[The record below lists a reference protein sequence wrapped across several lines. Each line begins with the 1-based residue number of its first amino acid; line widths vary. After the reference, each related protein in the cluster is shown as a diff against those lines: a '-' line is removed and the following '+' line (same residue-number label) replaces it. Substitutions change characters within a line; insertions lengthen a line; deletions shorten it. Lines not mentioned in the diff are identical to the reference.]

1 MNEERKLSEQISNF
15 LKLLEQVEKDYAW
28 AIQEEAQAE
37 NLTQN
42 YLHQLEL
49 LPFSYHER
57 AKIAKK
63 LSECRI
69 QRRAMKDTIMLNG
82 PVVEF
87 LETEKGKAL
96 IAQLQQV
103 LGKVRKGERI
113 IKERAYTPKV
123 LSQEAFT
130 TGH

>member
-1 MNEERKLSEQISNF
+1 MSEEKKLSELISEF
-15 LKLLEQVEKDYAW
+15 LKLLERIEKDYAW
-28 AIQEEAQAE
+28 AIQEEVQAE
-37 NLTQN
+37 NLTQD

-49 LPFSYHER
+49 LSLTYHER
-57 AKIAKK
+57 SKIAKK

-87 LETEKGKAL
+87 LETEKGKSL

-113 IKERAYTPKV
+113 IKERTYTPKV
-123 LSQEAFT
+123 LSPEVFNAV
-130 TGH
+130 H

>member
-1 MNEERKLSEQISNF
+1 MNDEKKLSEQICEF
-15 LKLLEQVEKDYAW
+15 LKLLEQVKKDYAW
-28 AIQEEAQAE
+28 AIQEEVQAK
-37 NLTQN
+37 NLTQD

-49 LPFSYHER
+49 LPFTYQER

-96 IAQLQQV
+96 IVQLQQV

-113 IKERAYTPKV
+113 IKERTYTPKV

>member
-1 MNEERKLSEQISNF
+1 MNDEKKLSEQISEF
-15 LKLLEQVEKDYAW
+15 LKLLEQVEKDYTW

-37 NLTQN
+37 NLTQD

-49 LPFSYHER
+49 LPFTYQER

-82 PVVEF
+82 RVVDF

-113 IKERAYTPKV
+113 IKERTYTPKV

>member
-1 MNEERKLSEQISNF
+1 MSEEKKLSEQISEF

-28 AIQEEAQAE
+28 AIQEEVQAE
-37 NLTQN
+37 NLTQD

-49 LPFSYHER
+49 FPISYHER
-57 AKIAKK
+57 SKIAKK

-87 LETEKGKAL
+87 LETEKGKIL

-113 IKERAYTPKV
+113 IKERTYTPKV
-123 LSQEAFT
+123 LSQEDFSAI
-130 TGH
+130 H

>member
-1 MNEERKLSEQISNF
+1 MNEEKNLSEQISEF
-15 LKLLEQVEKDYAW
+15 LKLLEQVEKDYTW
-28 AIQEEAQAE
+28 ALQAEVQAE
-37 NLTQN
+37 NLTQD

-69 QRRAMKDTIMLNG
+69 QRRTMKDTIMLNG

-87 LETEKGKAL
+87 LDSEKGRAL
-96 IAQLQQV
+96 IGQLQQV

-113 IKERAYTPKV
+113 MKERTYTPKV
-123 LSQEAFT
+123 LSPEAFNAI
-130 TGH
+130 H

>member
-1 MNEERKLSEQISNF
+1 MNEERKLSEQISVF
-15 LKLLEQVEKDYAW
+15 LKFLEQVEKDYAW
-28 AIQEEAQAE
+28 AIHEEAQAE
-37 NLTQN
+37 NLTQD

-69 QRRAMKDTIMLNG
+69 QRRAIKDTIMLNG

-113 IKERAYTPKV
+113 IKERTYTPKV
-123 LSQEAFT
+123 LCQEAFT

>member
-1 MNEERKLSEQISNF
+1 MSDEKKLSEQISNF

-28 AIQEEAQAE
+28 AIQEEVQAE
-37 NLTQN
+37 NLTQD

-49 LPFSYHER
+49 LPFTYQER

-87 LETEKGKAL
+87 LETEKGKVL

-113 IKERAYTPKV
+113 IKERTYTPKV

>member
-1 MNEERKLSEQISNF
+1 MSEEKKLSEQISEF

-28 AIQEEAQAE
+28 AIQEEVQAE
-37 NLTQN
+37 NLTQD

-49 LPFSYHER
+49 LPFTYHER
-57 AKIAKK
+57 SKVAKK

-69 QRRAMKDTIMLNG
+69 QRRAMKDTIMLNE

-113 IKERAYTPKV
+113 IKERTYTPKV

-130 TGH
+130 TCH

>member
-1 MNEERKLSEQISNF
+1 MNEERKLSELISDF
-15 LKLLEQVEKDYAW
+15 LKFLEQVEKDYTW
-28 AIQEEAQAE
+28 AIQEEVQAE
-37 NLTQN
+37 NLTQD

-49 LPFSYHER
+49 LPFTYHER

-63 LSECRI
+63 LSECRV

-87 LETEKGKAL
+87 LETEKGKVL

-113 IKERAYTPKV
+113 IKERTYTPKV
-123 LSQEAFT
+123 LCQEAFT